1 MSDKIKTVT
10 HDGQVYQIGE
20 NYLFSDDGTDFS
32 LAKLVRI
39 KKNDWPFGT
48 DDGDVYR
55 YIHEV
60 SALKNIGTIT
70 PAPIELVD
78 GAAYM
83 FDYDGRKI
91 DRVGVYDELSSR
103 FYFPIGHSPASFC
116 TNIRPMT
123 VESK

>member
-1 MSDKIKTVT
+1 MNNEIKTVT
-10 HDGQVYQIGE
+10 YEGKVYQIGE

-70 PAPIELVD
+70 PGRIELID
-78 GAAYM
+78 GNAYT
-83 FDYDGRKI
+83 FNYQGSEG
-91 DRVGVYDELSSR
+91 VGLYEEGEHALYMVGCSYNLEN
-103 FYFPIGHSPASFC
+103 C